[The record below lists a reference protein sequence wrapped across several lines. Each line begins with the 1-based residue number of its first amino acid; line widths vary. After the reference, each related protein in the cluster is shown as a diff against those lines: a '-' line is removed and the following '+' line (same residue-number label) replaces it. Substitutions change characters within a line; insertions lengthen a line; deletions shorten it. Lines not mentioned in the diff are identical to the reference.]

1 MFPSVNLKKNMEY
14 QIKIHKRVDKFLEF
28 HSFIVKP
35 FFSKMEVLRQDP
47 LDPSLDVKKL
57 QNEEN
62 KYRLRIGK
70 YRFLFEIV
78 ESQILIDI
86 YDADS
91 R

>member
-1 MFPSVNLKKNMEY
+1 M
-14 QIKIHKRVDKFLEF
+14 DKFLEF

-91 R
+91 RWAIYK